1 MSSANRALLNLPAN
15 IRLIVRPEHRSQGA
29 VFCFRVKMGH
39 GYSKIAIY
47 CFPLSLLGGIDSR
60 NTLPDNDMS
69 RSNHTL
75 FTRYRF
81 VLFMNKMDLIDRVHQ
96 TVGGTKAD
104 ADRAVEAIIDA
115 ITNSLKAGEEVSVA
129 GLGIF
134 EAKIRAAR
142 TGRNPRT
149 GESISVPSM
158 RVPKFRAS
166 KTLKDAV
173 KS

>member
-1 MSSANRALLNLPAN
+1 
-15 IRLIVRPEHRSQGA
+15 
-29 VFCFRVKMGH
+29 
-39 GYSKIAIY
+39 
-47 CFPLSLLGGIDSR
+47 
-60 NTLPDNDMS
+60 
-69 RSNHTL
+69 
-75 FTRYRF
+75 
-81 VLFMNKMDLIDRVHQ
+81 MNKMDLIDRVHQ

-104 ADRAVEAIIDA
+104 ADRSVEAIIDA